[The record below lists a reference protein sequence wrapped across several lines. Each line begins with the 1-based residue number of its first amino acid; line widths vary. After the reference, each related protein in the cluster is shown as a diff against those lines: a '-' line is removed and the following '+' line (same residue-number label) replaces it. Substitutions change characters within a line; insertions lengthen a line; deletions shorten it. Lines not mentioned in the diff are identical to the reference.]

1 MNRCRVWKCSLV
13 VPAWPA
19 IWETLNLAP
28 SKSVMEKKMCNFG
41 GEILPLFQE
50 EKKSGG
56 FLPDLTRR
64 HTLNIL
70 TENKEIMKT
79 NRTGNLYC

>member
-1 MNRCRVWKCSLV
+1 
-13 VPAWPA
+13 
-19 IWETLNLAP
+19 
-28 SKSVMEKKMCNFG
+28 MCNFG